1 VNTSPAPT
9 GFATD
14 TLVHIRSGTKP
25 IQNIEVGD
33 EVLSFPDDQIPPSHV
48 REESELLYVRVV
60 AVASTPDQPLSRL
73 LIDHLGT
80 GERDTLLLAAQQPVF
95 VSGEG
100 WRPASQLGVM
110 SVLENH
116 YFGNLMLS
124 RNHEAVAT
132 GVVHRL
138 TLEALGSLYVG
149 TQGVWVH
156 E

>member
-1 VNTSPAPT
+1 VNSSQTPT

-14 TLVHIRSGTKP
+14 TLVHTKNGTKP
-25 IQNIEVGD
+25 IQHIEVGD
-33 EVLSFPDDQIPPSHV
+33 EVLSFPDDKIPPSRM

-60 AVASTPDQPLSRL
+60 AVASTPDQPLNRL
-73 LIDHLGT
+73 LIDHLAT

-95 VSGEG
+95 VTGEG
-100 WRPASQLGVM
+100 WRPALQVGVM

-138 TLEALGSLYVG
+138 TLEALGSFYVG
-149 TQGVWVH
+149 PQGVWVH